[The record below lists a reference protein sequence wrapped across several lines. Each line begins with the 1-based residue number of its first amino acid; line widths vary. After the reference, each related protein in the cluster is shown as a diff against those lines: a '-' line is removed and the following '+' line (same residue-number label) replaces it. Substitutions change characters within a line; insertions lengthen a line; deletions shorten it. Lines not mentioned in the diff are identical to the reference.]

1 VDFSV
6 KPYRSPT
13 SCTISTARCQLAGSR
28 VPLAQRVARSTSSAS
43 SPSPA
48 SMQSDRVI
56 PMSSVSI
63 CQVKPGSSVSRA
75 AIISRSMA
83 S

>member
-1 VDFSV
+1 
-6 KPYRSPT
+6 
-13 SCTISTARCQLAGSR
+13 
-28 VPLAQRVARSTSSAS
+28 
-43 SPSPA
+43 
-48 SMQSDRVI
+48 MQSDRVI